1 MLSPSPLRANL
12 VACARRLPFDC
23 ARTFSSTSNENKRK
37 LGRLPKSSK
46 VSAAPASD
54 PLPPSPVAHRDS
66 FVGGDSLTAALS
78 HYSSLPPLPP
88 IDNWVSHFPYGA
100 PGVRDRISIRS
111 PASAIR
117 VAQSFINSKKT
128 TTGNP
133 KVIIEAFPGV
143 LRLGTLIVL
152 FLPPV

>member
-1 MLSPSPLRANL
+1 MLSPSRANHL

-23 ARTFSSTSNENKRK
+23 TRTFTSDENRRK
-37 LGRLPKSSK
+37 LGRLPEPAK
-46 VSAAPASD
+46 VSAGPAWD
-54 PLPPSPVAHRDS
+54 PLPPSPAHHPDS
-66 FVGGDSLTAALS
+66 FHGEDSLTAALS

-88 IDNWVSHFPYGA
+88 IDNWLSHFQYGA
-100 PGVRDRISIRS
+100 PHVRDRISIRS

-152 FLPPV
+152 LLPPV